1 MSEREFPLHRGI
13 LGDVCGVSVGVKAGC
28 RFRQVGG
35 AAPFQVSSM
44 NYDAKIDTTGGAEDA
59 SYNPLVVG
67 DEEDRASGRRMW
79 IIGGMAAA
87 LMIGLWFLLHHKDAA
102 VTDTAVT
109 AQAPVVTVI
118 APGRSTVAGQI
129 TATGTLAARREMPVG
144 SVGDGGQVVEVRV
157 EPGQWVRQGQV
168 LAVID
173 SSVQTQ
179 QEASNAAQVGVAQ
192 ADARLAQANLDR
204 ALKLVDRGFISK
216 ADIDRLTATRDAAN
230 ARVGVARAQLGEIRA
245 RVRRLSIVAPADGLL
260 LERKIEPGQV
270 VSSGST
276 MLFRIAKGGEMELLA
291 RLTEEDLAA
300 ISTGVSAAV
309 TPVGSGK
316 SFTGQVWQISPV
328 IDPQTRQGIARIALA
343 YAPELRPGGFGNATI
358 SAGSVIAPLLPESAV
373 LSDSKGSYVFIVE
386 RNGKVARRDVKTGI
400 LTDNGITV
408 VSGLSGSEQVVQ
420 RAGAFLSPGET
431 VKPRLTTPPKG

>member
-1 MSEREFPLHRGI
+1 
-13 LGDVCGVSVGVKAGC
+13 
-28 RFRQVGG
+28 
-35 AAPFQVSSM
+35 M
-44 NYDAKIDTTGGAEDA
+44 NYDAKIDTAGGAEDS

-67 DEEDRASGRRMW
+67 DEEDRASSRRMW
-79 IIGGMAAA
+79 IIGGIAAV
-87 LMIGLWFLLHHKDAA
+87 LMIGLWFLLHQKGPA
-102 VTDTAVT
+102 VDEASMT

-129 TATGTLAARREMPVG
+129 AATGTLAARREMPVG
-144 SVGDGGQVVEVRV
+144 AVGEGGEVIEVRV

-173 SSVQTQ
+173 RSVQSQ
-179 QEASNAAQVGVAQ
+179 QEASSAAQTRVAE

-230 ARVGVARAQLGEIRA
+230 ARVGVARAQFGEMQA

-270 VSSGST
+270 VAGGST

-291 RLTEEDLAA
+291 KLTEEDLAA
-300 ISTGVSAAV
+300 ISTGVSATV
-309 TPVGSGK
+309 TPAGSAK

-328 IDPQTRQGIARIALA
+328 IDPQTRQGTARIALA
-343 YAPELRPGGFGNATI
+343 YAPELRPGGFANVTI
-358 SAGSVIAPLLPESAV
+358 MAGSVVAPLLPESAV
-373 LSDSKGSYVFIVE
+373 LSDSKGSYVFVID
-386 RNGKVARRDVKTGI
+386 RSGKVVRRDVKTGM
-400 LTDNGITV
+400 LTERGITI
-408 VSGLSGSEQVVQ
+408 VSGLSGDEQVVQ

-431 VKPRLTTPPKG
+431 VKPRLTTQPKG